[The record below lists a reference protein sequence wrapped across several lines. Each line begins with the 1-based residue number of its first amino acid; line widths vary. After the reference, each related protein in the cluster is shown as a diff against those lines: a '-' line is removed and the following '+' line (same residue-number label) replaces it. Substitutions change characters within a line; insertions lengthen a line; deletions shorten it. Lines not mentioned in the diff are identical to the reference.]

1 MLNLNDR
8 NWKEFKIGDLFEIQL
23 SKGDN
28 QAKLLEE
35 GIFPLVSAGS
45 VNNGICK
52 YISTGDGVS
61 EKFPYNILTIDMFG
75 KGFYQPATFYA
86 VSHGR
91 VNMMIPRGSFNKWQ
105 GLFIV
110 ATLEQGSKGKYSFAN
125 MCNQSRLQRARI
137 LLPIDDNGTPDYEF
151 MEQYIRQMINQ
162 KHAEYRSFLNK
173 QTNKQ
178 T

>member
-1 MLNLNDR
+1 MPSKK
-8 NWKEFKIGDLFEIQL
+8 WKEFRVGDLFEIQL

-28 QAKLLEE
+28 QAKLLED

-52 YISTGDGVS
+52 YVLTGDGVS
-61 EKFPYNILTIDMFG
+61 EKFPYNILTMDMFG
-75 KGFYQPATFYA
+75 KVFYQPATFYA

-91 VNMMIPRGSFNKWQ
+91 VNMMIPTGRFNKWQ

-125 MCNQSRLQRARI
+125 MCNQSRLQRAKM
-137 LLPIDDNGTPDYEF
+137 LLPVDVDGTPDYEY
-151 MEQYIRQMINQ
+151 MEQYIKNKMYAKYNQ
-162 KHAEYRSFLNK
+162 YLEFYSKS
-173 QTNKQ
+173 
-178 T
+178 